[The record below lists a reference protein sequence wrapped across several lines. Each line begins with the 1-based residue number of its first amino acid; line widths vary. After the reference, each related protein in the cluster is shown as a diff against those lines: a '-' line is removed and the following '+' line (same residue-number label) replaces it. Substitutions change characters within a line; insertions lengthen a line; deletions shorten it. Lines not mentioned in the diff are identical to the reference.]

1 MKTEVYIG
9 QTRVGREYFSSP
21 STWASLV
28 ENYYSLKHKIMEK
41 FSQEQIE
48 QFLKIEKETIGSA
61 DYIKGSKNGFFGSDE
76 DPDTS
81 LSLFTTMI
89 L

>member
-1 MKTEVYIG
+1 
-9 QTRVGREYFSSP
+9 
-21 STWASLV
+21 
-28 ENYYSLKHKIMEK
+28 MEK

-61 DYIKGSKNGFFGSDE
+61 DYIKGSKNGFSGNDE